1 MGNSYGINSKANRAI
16 DDYSIDNGIENK
28 FESCKNSEELD
39 VEEIPFSKYG
49 FVKVDKNNNWKDS
62 IKQ

>member
-28 FESCKNSEELD
+28 FESCKNSEKLD
-39 VEEIPFSKYG
+39 VKEIPFSKYG